1 MGDGAKLNKGLVLCT
16 DSFSI
21 SDVIRLSNVLRI
33 KYGLETSIIGLKSNK
48 PRIYIL
54 AESMPNLI
62 KIVKPYILK
71 SFWFGI
77 NFILIQL
84 FNLYIYT
91 WPTLSIHLL
100 FLHLVL
106 KSMLHLVK
114 FEFGQVRLLYART

>member
-1 MGDGAKLNKGLVLCT
+1 MGDGAKRNKGLVLCT

-62 KIVKPYILK
+62 KIVNRNIFYILHCNLLIAKLSNSSIVISSLGK
-71 SFWFGI
+71 S
-77 NFILIQL
+77 L
-84 FNLYIYT
+84 
-91 WPTLSIHLL
+91 
-100 FLHLVL
+100 
-106 KSMLHLVK
+106 
-114 FEFGQVRLLYART
+114 